1 MEVDLNRVGCDSDKP
16 GLCFALHCLLASSI
30 ESVTRER
37 QRKISEKETVFDYF
51 VFCFVFAINKQRGPF
66 FTFFFFLS

>member
-30 ESVTRER
+30 ESVTRET
-37 QRKISEKETVFDYF
+37 EKDFRERDG
-51 VFCFVFAINKQRGPF
+51 I
-66 FTFFFFLS
+66 